1 MSGPQIAPEP
11 KTIWNRLVAP
21 AAIFVGIALVILALA
36 DVVRDWAFTPLRP
49 ALDWT
54 RQQNNAA
61 AVQAVAAIT
70 QAVGAT
76 FLLAVTMYSTRMTRE
91 LADRERTQT
100 QRAQHQ
106 ASVAE
111 QRALRAAEHQAQI
124 ATMPVIIF
132 REPMVQSGLIREVI
146 LKIINVGHGPA
157 LFTRIELLDADLNFE
172 LNRAEEAITLK
183 VGEEADLVLLA
194 DERDELRWILRDSQ
208 PDEHGRF
215 PLVTLHA
222 ECKDVRGE
230 DWESEA
236 RLAWSRDRE
245 SVVISNAYYSFPPR
259 PIQ

>member
-1 MSGPQIAPEP
+1 MSGPQFASEP
-11 KTIWNRLVAP
+11 KTVWSRLVAP
-21 AAIFVGIALVILALA
+21 AAILVGIVFVILALT
-36 DVVRDWAFTPLRP
+36 DVVRDWAFSPLRP

-61 AVQAVAAIT
+61 AVQAVAAIA

-76 FLLAVTMYSTRMTRE
+76 FLLAVTMYATRMTRE

-132 REPMVQSGLIREVI
+132 REPTVRTGLFREVT

-157 LFTRIELLDADLNFE
+157 LFTNIELLDADLNFE

-183 VGEEADLVLLA
+183 VGEETDLVLLA
-194 DERDELRWILRDSQ
+194 DKYEELRWVLRGTE

-215 PLVTLHA
+215 PLVTLRA

-236 RLAWSRDRE
+236 RLAWSRDRK
-245 SVVISNAYYSFPPR
+245 SVLISNAYYSFPPR
-259 PIQ
+259 PIL